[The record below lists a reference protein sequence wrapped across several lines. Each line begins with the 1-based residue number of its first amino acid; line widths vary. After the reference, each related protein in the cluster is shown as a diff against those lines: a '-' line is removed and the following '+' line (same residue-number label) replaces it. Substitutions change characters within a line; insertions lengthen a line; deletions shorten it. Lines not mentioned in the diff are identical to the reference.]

1 MNDCGDRPLPA
12 PKAQAVERA
21 KNEWQAVA
29 DALPLLVVAL
39 DADGR
44 VLRVNRTIERWG
56 LAKVAGVRGLSL
68 DALIHGD
75 CVDPDCYL
83 GSFAAQAADA
93 LHRGGSLRGEFAD
106 RRLGRTFEMSLV
118 ANPSGARANAD
129 AQAAAGTL
137 IVEDVTERRRT
148 EAALRHSESELRLMS
163 AQLMSAQEAER
174 QRIAKE
180 LHDGIGQALGV
191 IKLGIEQARGGLQ
204 LQDEAA
210 LRDSLGGLVRKV
222 QEAMAEV
229 RRIAMDLRPSSLDDL
244 GLIATLS
251 WFFRELQAVH
261 PDLRLLKD
269 VRVGEAD
276 IPPALKTTIF
286 RIVQEA
292 VSNVFKHAASAEL
305 RFSIGLDA
313 GGLRVAVEDRG
324 RGFQAGLPPASP
336 GLGLA
341 SMRERAEL
349 SGGTLTIRSAPGAG
363 TRVEASWPL
372 PPRKAS

>member
-1 MNDCGDRPLPA
+1 MNDCGDRPLRA
-12 PKAQAVERA
+12 AQAQAVERA

-39 DADGR
+39 AADGR
-44 VLRVNRTIERWG
+44 VLRVNRTVERWG
-56 LAKVAGVRGLSL
+56 LAKVAGVRGMSL
-68 DALIHGD
+68 DALIHGE
-75 CVDPDCYL
+75 CADPDCYL

-93 LHRGGSLRGEFAD
+93 LRRGGSLRGEFAD
-106 RRLGRTFEMSLV
+106 RRLGRTFELALV
-118 ANPSGARANAD
+118 ASGGGGNGD

-191 IKLGIEQARGGLQ
+191 IKLGIEQARGGLRSQ
-204 LQDEAA
+204 GEAA
-210 LRDSLGGLVRKV
+210 LRDSLDGLVRKV
-222 QEAMAEV
+222 QETMAEV

-292 VSNVFKHAASAEL
+292 VSNVLRHAASAEL
-305 RFSIGLDA
+305 RFSIALDRGA
-313 GGLRVAVEDRG
+313 LRVTVEDRG
-324 RGFQAGLPPASP
+324 RGFQAGLPPAGT

-349 SGGTLTIRSAPGAG
+349 SGGAFAIRSAPGEG
-363 TRVEASWPL
+363 TRVEANWPL
-372 PPRKAS
+372 PRRDAA